1 MGNLAIRQQLSVTVL
16 PPEVHDAPGEALQ
29 RIQAEY
35 RALPGLSLTGR
46 QAQRLFGLEP
56 TLCER
61 VLEALVSA
69 HVLARTREGTFVGV
83 GM

>member
-1 MGNLAIRQQLSVTVL
+1 MGNLAIRHQRSVTVR
-16 PPEVHDAPGEALQ
+16 PAEMHDAQGEALQ
-29 RIQAEY
+29 RIQTEY
-35 RALPGLSLTGR
+35 RALPGLNLTER
-46 QAQRLFGLEP
+46 QAQRLLGLEP

-69 HVLARTREGTFVGV
+69 HVLARTREGTFVRM